1 MYARD
6 PHRQP
11 RIGVRGN
18 SVWFRGTLFRQ
29 VSSVSPRILSSLLRY
44 PPPTCFSFHPCS
56 GEAKYTHRSFVDRVR
71 IFKCM
76 RVNTRLYISP
86 APFSLSRSLAST
98 RGRRWKRKTSS
109 LLLCIATFT
118 GKSKRK
124 QRIESNGGDSLARG
138 EGIRTVVT
146 RLERFETSIARMDR
160 VSSL

>member
-1 MYARD
+1 MQLCRVYARD

-44 PPPTCFSFHPCS
+44 PPPTRFSFHPCS

-76 RVNTRLYISP
+76 RVNTRLYISSP
-86 APFSLSRSLAST
+86 LSLSRSRQLEGGDGK
-98 RGRRWKRKTSS
+98 GRRVHSFFAS
-109 LLLCIATFT
+109 QLLPEKVNENKGSRAMA
-118 GKSKRK
+118 G
-124 QRIESNGGDSLARG
+124 
-138 EGIRTVVT
+138 T
-146 RLERFETSIARMDR
+146 R
-160 VSSL
+160 